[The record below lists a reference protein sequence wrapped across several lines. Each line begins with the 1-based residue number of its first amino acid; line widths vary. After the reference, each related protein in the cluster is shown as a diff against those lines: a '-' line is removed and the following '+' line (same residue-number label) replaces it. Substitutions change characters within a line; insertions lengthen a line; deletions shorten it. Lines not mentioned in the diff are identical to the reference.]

1 MVVSQPASQPASPPA
16 NPWWP
21 PHSSSATYV
30 PPHAG
35 VDGACVWKN
44 RSAQCVTMT
53 GVLLQRG
60 ASTAPHSTAQHSTA
74 QHSTA
79 QHAPAAC
86 EDGHLDLRPPEAPLG
101 HLRPSRRRLNRPHL
115 HPLRPSWGRH
125 PLSQLYARENS
136 AKKKVRSSQL
146 YGNEHFFGSVSRGGL
161 RIRHSV
167 ECKTTAISVAMRE
180 KKQRL
185 EVVRG
190 VRWSS

>member
-60 ASTAPHSTAQHSTA
+60 ASTAPHSTAQHSTHPPHVRMGIWISVRPKRLLGTFVPA
-74 QHSTA
+74 GGVSTV
-79 QHAPAAC
+79 
-86 EDGHLDLRPPEAPLG
+86 RTST
-101 HLRPSRRRLNRPHL
+101 PS
-115 HPLRPSWGRH
+115 GRAGVAI
-125 PLSQLYARENS
+125 LSANCTRENTPH
-136 AKKKVRSSQL
+136 KKKSPPQSIVWERAL
-146 YGNEHFFGSVSRGGL
+146 L
-161 RIRHSV
+161 RER
-167 ECKTTAISVAMRE
+167 VAGRA
-180 KKQRL
+180 QNSTL
-185 EVVRG
+185 RG
-190 VRWSS
+190 V